1 MKHSL
6 FFLFICLILTGCLK
20 DDYLKTRNISFLPEE
35 LNDGWEIDTAT
46 AQHFDMEIFDELLQ
60 KIYSYDEF
68 LLVRSVVVVKNGKLV
83 AEIYPRTQE
92 DRTALFQQ
100 WSITKSFMSM
110 LTGIALDSGN
120 IRSVSEQAFRYMPE
134 YRRYAYP
141 ELLPLTIE
149 ECLTM
154 RSGIDYDNSG
164 LEEEEILARVPN
176 DLTRYILE
184 RPMKYLPG
192 EVTDYKNSDPQLLVK
207 VISKATKKDLIDFA
221 KDNIFSPLGI
231 EDFLWSRNR
240 DNTPY
245 GGFGLFLTP
254 RAMAKTGQMLLN
266 KGVWKEQRILSE
278 EWIAKAST
286 PKTTINGYEYGYYF
300 WIDSERGIF
309 WAWGARGQF
318 IFVVPE
324 KDLVVVIASDPY
336 GEKETNILEALW
348 IVDMLVEG
356 VVEN

>member
-6 FFLFICLILTGCLK
+6 FFLFICIILTGCLK
-20 DDYLKTRNISFLPEE
+20 DDYLKTRNITFLPEE
-35 LNDGWEIDTAT
+35 LNDGWEIDTVT
-46 AQHFDMEIFDELLQ
+46 AHHFDMEIFDVLLQ

-68 LLVRSVVVVKNGKLV
+68 LLVRGVVVIKNGKLV
-83 AEIYPRTQE
+83 AEIYPRAQE
-92 DRTALFQQ
+92 DRTTLIQQ
-100 WSITKSFMSM
+100 WSVTKSFISI
-110 LTGIALDSGN
+110 LTGIAIESGN
-120 IRSVSEQAFRYMPE
+120 IRSVSEPVFHYMPE

-141 ELLPLTIE
+141 ELIPLTIE

-154 RSGIDYDNSG
+154 RSGINYDNSG
-164 LEEEEILARVPN
+164 CEEEEILAGVPN
-176 DLTRYILE
+176 DLTRYILG

-192 EVTDYKNSDPQLLVK
+192 KIADYKNSDPQLLVK
-207 VISKATKKDLIDFA
+207 VISNATKKDLITFA
-221 KDNIFSPLGI
+221 KEGIFNPLGI
-231 EDFLWSRNR
+231 EDFSWSRNK

-254 RAMAKTGQMLLN
+254 RAMAKIGQVLLN
-266 KGVWKEQRILSE
+266 KGVWQAQRIISE
-278 EWIAKAST
+278 EWIVKVTT
-286 PKTTINGYEYGYYF
+286 PKTIINGYEYGYYF
-300 WIDSERGIF
+300 WIDTERGFF